1 MYLLIRKE
9 IIQDLG
15 LECDGIF
22 KDFLLFSLWAKENII
37 PFPLNAVSMKKKMVN
52 IHEERHMP
60 FPNSDSFKEMFK
72 TIATKGCG

>member
-1 MYLLIRKE
+1 ML
-9 IIQDLG
+9 
-15 LECDGIF
+15 
-22 KDFLLFSLWAKENII
+22 
-37 PFPLNAVSMKKKMVN
+37 PFPLNAVSMKKKKKMVN